1 MERDAPR
8 TTSRSHDKEAGARP
22 TDEAGAV
29 VARRKW
35 LDESRGTKRRFA
47 QVPIIVFA
55 LFIGAYVITAAV
67 LLIVG
72 R

>member
-1 MERDAPR
+1 M
-8 TTSRSHDKEAGARP
+8 
-22 TDEAGAV
+22 V
-29 VARRKW
+29 VRRKW
-35 LDESRGTKRRFA
+35 RDESRGVKRRFA

-55 LFIGAYVITAAV
+55 LFIGAYVITVAV

>member
-8 TTSRSHDKEAGARP
+8 TTSRSHDAEAGARP

-35 LDESRGTKRRFA
+35 LDESRGKRRFA

>member
-1 MERDAPR
+1 
-8 TTSRSHDKEAGARP
+8 
-22 TDEAGAV
+22 V
-29 VARRKW
+29 VAQRKR
-35 LDESRGTKRRFA
+35 LDESRAAKHRFA